1 MKTLLAFAFL
11 ASSTAFA
18 ADCTVKAA
26 GTPARSAAS
35 TAASVAEGECHT
47 YTYDV
52 VVVSKGNVRSV
63 VAGAVTGRILQTEP
77 RVPKPAELEKLAI
90 R

>member
-1 MKTLLAFAFL
+1 MKTLLVFAFL

-26 GTPARSAAS
+26 ETPARTVAS
-35 TAASVAEGECHT
+35 TAASATEEECLA

-52 VVVSKGNVRSV
+52 AVVSKGNVRSV
-63 VAGAVTGRILQTEP
+63 VAGAVTGKILQTEP